1 MMTIK
6 NKHCAF
12 CDTPLTRE
20 NRSKEHILPQWLLDF
35 LEIREE
41 KIQPTHFSKIG
52 ETITTRHHT
61 LEGLLAGQI
70 CDLCNNGW
78 MSRLEQEAMPILK
91 PLILG
96 KTAVVDLNENERQ
109 IISRW
114 TAKTAFAL
122 NSSSNYLKNVP
133 PMHYQHI
140 RLNIDSLPL
149 KVSSFGQQHHGD
161 RPFYW
166 IQSPTW
172 LLNGNSD
179 KLPELG
185 AELKNN
191 SYKIAFQFG
200 KLMLLIIYIPFKNIY
215 PVIWKGIHVPLLPKS
230 GKCGYYERNEFSWT
244 DSEKALNEFHFG
256 LQATIIE

>member
-140 RLNIDSLPL
+140 RLNIDSLPFE
-149 KVSSFGQQHHGD
+149 SFIVLDSKHHGD
-161 RPFYW
+161 PAF
-166 IQSPTW
+166 
-172 LLNGNSD
+172 LL
-179 KLPELG
+179 
-185 AELKNN
+185 
-191 SYKIAFQFG
+191 
-200 KLMLLIIYIPFKNIY
+200 
-215 PVIWKGIHVPLLPKS
+215 
-230 GKCGYYERNEFSWT
+230 
-244 DSEKALNEFHFG
+244 DSITNLVVKRKFR
-256 LQATIIE
+256 